1 VASLISIGLSGLSA
15 SQTALAT
22 TGNNISNVDTPGYS
36 RQSVVQA
43 SATAEFV
50 GVGYVG
56 NGTTVA
62 DVRRIY
68 SEYLNTQLR
77 TSTGLDSEAQA
88 YLTQISQTDALLA
101 DSTTGISS
109 VLSTFFA
116 ALQTAA
122 ENPTDASAR
131 ALLLTNAE
139 GLSERFGSVYSQLAD
154 QNSYINSQLTS
165 MTEQVNQLATSI
177 ADYNQAIVQ
186 ASASGATPNDLLD
199 ARDQALVDLSSL
211 VGVTVVT
218 EGNNANVF
226 LGSGQPLVIGNSASK
241 LTAEPSA
248 TDPSRLNL
256 MLSNGYS
263 SIDVT
268 SVVSGGSISGL
279 VRYRQDVLDPTLN
292 ELGRL
297 AVVIADQVNSTLGQG
312 LDLNGD
318 FGTSLFSDVNS
329 AQAVSQRS
337 LAQVGNSAGSGNLS
351 VYIEDSGALSTSD
364 YEVTFSSATGYSVRR
379 LSDGAD
385 LGNYDLSDDPAP
397 VIDGF
402 SLALEA
408 GSVAAGDTFT
418 IVPTRS
424 AAGSISV
431 AITDASK
438 LAFAAPLV
446 ATSTSGNY
454 GTGAISSVALTA
466 DSELDIYDA
475 SSQAAA
481 QTSIQ
486 NAMPVKLVFDTASG
500 SSQGYTIYDV
510 QGNALGVGSIVPGQS
525 NNLTVSIAANP
536 PSVPSAFEFELAMS
550 GSPAAGDSFTV
561 AFNADSDSDNRNAL
575 ALLDLQ
581 TAATIGKHSITSSYS
596 QLIETVGAKASQATL
611 DTSATSTILSQATA
625 NRESVS
631 GVNLDEEAANLIKF
645 QQYYTASAQVI
656 KAAQQMFDTII
667 NTF

>member
-1 VASLISIGLSGLSA
+1 MASLISIGLSGLSA

-22 TGNNISNVDTPGYS
+22 TGNNIANVDTAGYS
-36 RQSVVQA
+36 RQSVVQKSA
-43 SATAEFV
+43 SAEFI

-77 TSTGLDSEAQA
+77 TSTGLDAEAQT
-88 YLTQISQTDALLA
+88 YLTQINQTDALLA

-109 VLSTFFA
+109 VLSSFFE

-131 ALLLTNAE
+131 ALLLTNAS
-139 GLSERFGSVYSQLAD
+139 GLAERFSSVYSQLAD
-154 QNSYINSQLTS
+154 QNTYINSQLSS
-165 MTEQVNQLATSI
+165 MAEQVNQLASSI
-177 ADYNQAIVQ
+177 ANYNQAIVQ

-199 ARDQALVDLSSL
+199 ARDQALVDLSEL
-211 VGVTVVT
+211 IGVTVVM

-226 LGSGQPLVIGNSASK
+226 IGSGQPLVMGNTAST
-241 LTAEPSA
+241 LTAEPST
-248 TDPSRLNL
+248 TDPTRLNL
-256 MLSNGYS
+256 MLTSGYS

-279 VRYRQDVLDPTLN
+279 VRYREEVLDPTLN

-297 AVVIADQVNSTLGQG
+297 ALVIADQVNSQLGQG
-312 LDLNGD
+312 IDLNGD
-318 FGTSLFSDVNS
+318 FGTSLFSDINS
-329 AQAVSQRS
+329 ALAASQRS
-337 LAQVGNSAGSGNLS
+337 LAQAGNGAGSGNLS
-351 VYIEDSGALSTSD
+351 VYIEDSSKLSTSD

-385 LGNYDLSDDPAP
+385 LGSYDLSDDPAP

-408 GSVAAGDTFT
+408 GAVAAGDKFT
-418 IVPTRS
+418 IIPTRT
-424 AAGSISV
+424 AAGSMGV
-431 AITDASK
+431 VMTDASK

-446 ATSTSGNY
+446 ATSSSGNY
-454 GTGAISSVALTA
+454 GTGTISSVALA
-466 DSELDIYDA
+466 AGSALDIYDA
-475 SSQAAA
+475 AANADTQA
-481 QTSIQ
+481 SIQ
-486 NAMPVKLVFDTASG
+486 NAMPVKLVFDAASG
-500 SSQGYTIYDV
+500 SAQGYTLYDV
-510 QGNALGVGSIVPGQS
+510 QGNALGTGSIVPGQS
-525 NNLTVSIAANP
+525 NTVTVSIAANP
-536 PSVPSAFEFELAMS
+536 PSVPSAFEFELAIS

-581 TAATIGKHSITSSYS
+581 TASTIGKHSITSTYS
-596 QLIETVGAKASQATL
+596 QLIETVGAKASQAAL
-611 DTSATSTILSQATA
+611 DASATSTILSQATA

-645 QQYYTASAQVI
+645 QQYYTAAAQVI
-656 KAAQQMFDTII
+656 KAAQEMFDTII
-667 NTF
+667 NTL

>member
-1 VASLISIGLSGLSA
+1 LISIGLSGLSA

-22 TGNNISNVDTPGYS
+22 TGNNIANVDTAGYS
-36 RQSVVQA
+36 RQSVVQKSA
-43 SATAEFV
+43 SAEFI

-77 TSTGLDSEAQA
+77 TSTGLDAEAQT
-88 YLTQISQTDALLA
+88 YLTQINQTDALLA

-109 VLSTFFA
+109 VLSSFFA

-131 ALLLTNAE
+131 ALLLTNAS
-139 GLSERFGSVYSQLAD
+139 GLAERFGSVYSQLAD
-154 QNSYINSQLTS
+154 QNTYINSQLSS
-165 MTEQVNQLATSI
+165 MAEQVNQLASSI
-177 ADYNQAIVQ
+177 ANYNQAIVQ
-186 ASASGATPNDLLD
+186 ASANGATPNDLLD
-199 ARDQALVDLSSL
+199 ARDQALVDLSEL
-211 VGVTVVT
+211 VGVTVVM

-226 LGSGQPLVIGNSASK
+226 IGSGQPLVMGNTAST
-241 LTAEPSA
+241 LTAEPST
-248 TDPSRLNL
+248 TDPTRLNL
-256 MLSNGYS
+256 MLTSGYS

-279 VRYRQDVLDPTLN
+279 VRYREEVLDPTLN

-297 AVVIADQVNSTLGQG
+297 ALVIADQVNSQLGQG
-312 LDLNGD
+312 IDLNGD
-318 FGTSLFSDVNS
+318 FGTSLFSDINS
-329 AQAVSQRS
+329 ALAASQRS
-337 LAQVGNSAGSGNLS
+337 LAQAGNGAGSGNLS
-351 VYIEDSGALSTSD
+351 VYIEDSSKLSTSD

-385 LGNYDLSDDPAP
+385 LGSYDLSDDPAP

-408 GSVAAGDTFT
+408 GAVAAGDKFT
-418 IVPTRS
+418 IIPTRT
-424 AAGSISV
+424 AAGSIGV
-431 AITDASK
+431 VMTDASK

-446 ATSTSGNY
+446 ATSSSGNY
-454 GTGAISSVALTA
+454 GTGSISSVALA
-466 DSELDIYDA
+466 SGSALDIYDA
-475 SSQAAA
+475 AANADTQA
-481 QTSIQ
+481 SIQ
-486 NAMPVKLVFDTASG
+486 NAMPVKLVFDAASG
-500 SSQGYTIYDV
+500 SAQGYTLYDV
-510 QGNALGVGSIVPGQS
+510 QGNALGTGSIVPGQS
-525 NNLTVSIAANP
+525 NTVTVSIAANP
-536 PSVPSAFEFELAMS
+536 PSVPSAFEFELSIS

-581 TAATIGKHSITSSYS
+581 TASTVGKHSITSTYS
-596 QLIETVGAKASQATL
+596 QLIETVGAKASQAAL
-611 DTSATSTILSQATA
+611 DASATSTILSQATA

-645 QQYYTASAQVI
+645 QQYYTAAAQVI

-667 NTF
+667 NTL

>member
-1 VASLISIGLSGLSA
+1 MASLISIGLAGLSA

-22 TGNNISNVDTPGYS
+22 TGNNIANVDTAVYS
-36 RQSVVQA
+36 RQSVVQKSA
-43 SATAEFV
+43 SAEFI

-77 TSTGLDSEAQA
+77 TSTGLDAEAQT
-88 YLTQISQTDALLA
+88 YLTQINQTDALLA

-109 VLSTFFA
+109 VLGSFFE

-131 ALLLTNAE
+131 ALLLTNAS
-139 GLSERFGSVYSQLAD
+139 GLAERFSSVYSQLAD
-154 QNSYINSQLTS
+154 QNTYINSQLSS
-165 MTEQVNQLATSI
+165 MAEQVNQLASSI
-177 ADYNQAIVQ
+177 ANYNQAIVQ

-199 ARDQALVDLSSL
+199 ARDQALVDLSEL
-211 VGVTVVT
+211 IGVTVVM

-226 LGSGQPLVIGNSASK
+226 IGSGQPLVMGNTAST
-241 LTAEPSA
+241 LTAEPST
-248 TDPSRLNL
+248 TDPTRLNL
-256 MLSNGYS
+256 MLTSGYS
-263 SIDVT
+263 SVDVT

-279 VRYRQDVLDPTLN
+279 VRYREEVLDPTLN

-297 AVVIADQVNSTLGQG
+297 ALVIADQVNSQLGQG
-312 LDLNGD
+312 IDLNGD
-318 FGTSLFSDVNS
+318 FGTSLFSDINS
-329 AQAVSQRS
+329 ALAASQRS
-337 LAQVGNSAGSGNLS
+337 LAQAGNSAGSGNLS
-351 VYIEDSGALSTSD
+351 VYIEDSSKLSTSD

-385 LGNYDLSDDPAP
+385 LGSYDLSDDPAP

-402 SLALEA
+402 SLAMEA
-408 GSVAAGDTFT
+408 GTVAAGDKFT
-418 IVPTRS
+418 IIPTRT
-424 AAGSISV
+424 AAGSIGV
-431 AITDASK
+431 VMTDASK

-446 ATSTSGNY
+446 ATSSSGNY
-454 GTGAISSVALTA
+454 GTGSISSVALA
-466 DSELDIYDA
+466 SGSALDIYDA
-475 SSQAAA
+475 AANADTQA
-481 QTSIQ
+481 SIQ
-486 NAMPVKLVFDTASG
+486 NAMPVKLVFDAASG
-500 SSQGYTIYDV
+500 SAQGYTLYDV
-510 QGNALGVGSIVPGQS
+510 QGNALGTGSIVPGQS
-525 NNLTVSIAANP
+525 NTVTVSIAANP
-536 PSVPSAFEFELAMS
+536 PSVPSAFEFELAIS

-581 TAATIGKHSITSSYS
+581 TASTIGKHSITSTYS
-596 QLIETVGAKASQATL
+596 QLIETVGAKASQAAL
-611 DTSATSTILSQATA
+611 DASATSTILSQATA

-645 QQYYTASAQVI
+645 QQYYTAAAQVI

-667 NTF
+667 NTL

>member
-1 VASLISIGLSGLSA
+1 MASLISIGLSGLSA

-22 TGNNISNVDTPGYS
+22 TGNNIANVDTAGYS
-36 RQSVVQA
+36 RQSVVQKSA
-43 SATAEFV
+43 SAEFI

-77 TSTGLDSEAQA
+77 TSTGLDAEAQT
-88 YLTQISQTDALLA
+88 YLTQINQTDALLA

-109 VLSTFFA
+109 VLSSFFE

-131 ALLLTNAE
+131 ALLLTNAS
-139 GLSERFGSVYSQLAD
+139 GLAERFSSVYSQLAD
-154 QNSYINSQLTS
+154 QNTYINSQLSS
-165 MTEQVNQLATSI
+165 MAEQVNQLASSI
-177 ADYNQAIVQ
+177 ANYNQAIVQ

-199 ARDQALVDLSSL
+199 ARDQALVDLSEL
-211 VGVTVVT
+211 IGVTVVM

-226 LGSGQPLVIGNSASK
+226 IGSGQPLVMGNTAST
-241 LTAEPSA
+241 LTAEPST
-248 TDPSRLNL
+248 TDPTRLNL
-256 MLSNGYS
+256 MLTSGYS
-263 SIDVT
+263 SVDVT

-279 VRYRQDVLDPTLN
+279 VRYREEVLDPTLN

-297 AVVIADQVNSTLGQG
+297 ALVIADQVNSQLGQG
-312 LDLNGD
+312 IDLNGD
-318 FGTSLFSDVNS
+318 FGTSLFSDINS
-329 AQAVSQRS
+329 ALAASQRS
-337 LAQVGNSAGSGNLS
+337 LAQAGNSAGSGNLS
-351 VYIEDSGALSTSD
+351 VYIEDSSKLSTSD

-385 LGNYDLSDDPAP
+385 LGSYDLSDDPAP

-402 SLALEA
+402 SLAMEA
-408 GSVAAGDTFT
+408 GTVAAGDKFT
-418 IVPTRS
+418 IIPTRT
-424 AAGSISV
+424 AAGSIGV
-431 AITDASK
+431 VMTDASK

-446 ATSTSGNY
+446 ATSSSGNY
-454 GTGAISSVALTA
+454 GTGSISSVALA
-466 DSELDIYDA
+466 SGSALDIYDA
-475 SSQAAA
+475 AANADTQA
-481 QTSIQ
+481 SIQ
-486 NAMPVKLVFDTASG
+486 NAMPVKLVFDAASG
-500 SSQGYTIYDV
+500 SAQGYTLYDV
-510 QGNALGVGSIVPGQS
+510 QGNALGTGSIVPGQS
-525 NNLTVSIAANP
+525 NTVTVSIAANP
-536 PSVPSAFEFELAMS
+536 PSVPSAFEFELSIS

-581 TAATIGKHSITSSYS
+581 TASTVGKHSITSTYS
-596 QLIETVGAKASQATL
+596 QLIETVGAKASQAAL
-611 DTSATSTILSQATA
+611 DASATSTILSQATA

-645 QQYYTASAQVI
+645 QQYYTAAAQVI

-667 NTF
+667 NTL

>member
-22 TGNNISNVDTPGYS
+22 TGNNIANVDTAGYS
-36 RQSVVQA
+36 RQSVVQKSA
-43 SATAEFV
+43 SAEFI

-77 TSTGLDSEAQA
+77 TSTGLDAEAQT
-88 YLTQISQTDALLA
+88 YLTQINQTDALLA

-109 VLSTFFA
+109 VLSSFFE

-131 ALLLTNAE
+131 ALLLTNAS
-139 GLSERFGSVYSQLAD
+139 GLAERFSSVYSQLAD
-154 QNSYINSQLTS
+154 QNTYINSQLSS
-165 MTEQVNQLATSI
+165 MAEQVNQLASSI
-177 ADYNQAIVQ
+177 ANYNQAIVQ

-199 ARDQALVDLSSL
+199 ARDQALVDLSEL
-211 VGVTVVT
+211 IGVTVVM

-226 LGSGQPLVIGNSASK
+226 IGSGQPLVMGNTAST
-241 LTAEPSA
+241 LTAEPST
-248 TDPSRLNL
+248 TDPTRLNL
-256 MLSNGYS
+256 MLTSGYS
-263 SIDVT
+263 SVDVT

-279 VRYRQDVLDPTLN
+279 VRYREEVLDPTLN

-297 AVVIADQVNSTLGQG
+297 ALVIADQVNSQLGQG
-312 LDLNGD
+312 IDLNGD
-318 FGTSLFSDVNS
+318 FGTSLFSDINS
-329 AQAVSQRS
+329 ALAASQRS
-337 LAQVGNSAGSGNLS
+337 LAQAGNSAGSGNLS
-351 VYIEDSGALSTSD
+351 VYIEDSSKLSTSD

-385 LGNYDLSDDPAP
+385 LGSYDLSDDPAP

-408 GSVAAGDTFT
+408 GAVAAGDKFT
-418 IVPTRS
+418 IIPTRT
-424 AAGSISV
+424 AAGSMGV
-431 AITDASK
+431 VMTDASK

-446 ATSTSGNY
+446 ATSSSGNY
-454 GTGAISSVALTA
+454 GTGTISSVALA
-466 DSELDIYDA
+466 AGSALDIYDA
-475 SSQAAA
+475 AANADTQA
-481 QTSIQ
+481 SIQ
-486 NAMPVKLVFDTASG
+486 NAMPVKLVFDAASG
-500 SSQGYTIYDV
+500 SAQGYTLYDV
-510 QGNALGVGSIVPGQS
+510 QGNALGTGSIVPGQS
-525 NNLTVSIAANP
+525 NTVTVSIAANP
-536 PSVPSAFEFELAMS
+536 PSVPSAFEFELAIS

-581 TAATIGKHSITSSYS
+581 TASTIGKHSITSTYS
-596 QLIETVGAKASQATL
+596 QLIETVGAKASQAAL
-611 DTSATSTILSQATA
+611 DASATSTILSQATA

-645 QQYYTASAQVI
+645 QQYYTAAAQVI

-667 NTF
+667 NTL

>member
-1 VASLISIGLSGLSA
+1 MASLISIGLSGLSA

-22 TGNNISNVDTPGYS
+22 TGNNIANVDTAGYS
-36 RQSVVQA
+36 RQSVVQKSA
-43 SATAEFV
+43 SAEFI

-77 TSTGLDSEAQA
+77 TSTGLDAEAQT
-88 YLTQISQTDALLA
+88 YLTQINQTDALLA

-109 VLSTFFA
+109 VLSSFFE

-131 ALLLTNAE
+131 ALLLTNAS
-139 GLSERFGSVYSQLAD
+139 GLAERFSSVYSQLAD
-154 QNSYINSQLTS
+154 QNTYINSQLSS
-165 MTEQVNQLATSI
+165 MAEQVNQLASSI
-177 ADYNQAIVQ
+177 ANYNQAIVQ

-199 ARDQALVDLSSL
+199 ARDQALVDLSEL
-211 VGVTVVT
+211 IGVTVVM

-226 LGSGQPLVIGNSASK
+226 IGSGQPLVMGNTAST
-241 LTAEPSA
+241 LTAEPST
-248 TDPSRLNL
+248 TDPTRLNL
-256 MLSNGYS
+256 MLTSGYS

-279 VRYRQDVLDPTLN
+279 VRYREEVLDPTLN

-297 AVVIADQVNSTLGQG
+297 ALVIADQVNSQLGQG
-312 LDLNGD
+312 IDLNGD
-318 FGTSLFSDVNS
+318 FGTSLFSDINS
-329 AQAVSQRS
+329 ALAASQRS
-337 LAQVGNSAGSGNLS
+337 LAQAGNSAGSGNLS
-351 VYIEDSGALSTSD
+351 VYIEDSSKLSTSD

-385 LGNYDLSDDPAP
+385 LGSYDLSDDPAP

-402 SLALEA
+402 SLAMEA
-408 GSVAAGDTFT
+408 GTVAAGDKFT
-418 IVPTRS
+418 IIPTRT
-424 AAGSISV
+424 AAGSIGV
-431 AITDASK
+431 VMTDASK

-446 ATSTSGNY
+446 ATSSSGNY
-454 GTGAISSVALTA
+454 GTGSISSVALA
-466 DSELDIYDA
+466 SGSALDIYDA
-475 SSQAAA
+475 AANADTQA
-481 QTSIQ
+481 SIQ
-486 NAMPVKLVFDTASG
+486 NAMPVKLVFDAASG
-500 SSQGYTIYDV
+500 SAQGYTLYDV
-510 QGNALGVGSIVPGQS
+510 QGNALGTGSIVPGQS
-525 NNLTVSIAANP
+525 NTVTVSIAANP
-536 PSVPSAFEFELAMS
+536 PSVPSAFEFELSIS

-581 TAATIGKHSITSSYS
+581 TASTVGKHSITSTYS
-596 QLIETVGAKASQATL
+596 QLIETVGAKASQAAL
-611 DTSATSTILSQATA
+611 DASATSTILSQATA

-645 QQYYTASAQVI
+645 QQYYTAAAQVI

-667 NTF
+667 NTL

>member
-1 VASLISIGLSGLSA
+1 MASLISIGLSGLSA

>member
-1 VASLISIGLSGLSA
+1 LISIGLSGLSA

-22 TGNNISNVDTPGYS
+22 TGNNIANVDTAGYS
-36 RQSVVQA
+36 RQSVVQQ
-43 SATAEFV
+43 SAPAEFI

-77 TSTGLDSEAQA
+77 TSTGLDAEAQT
-88 YLTQISQTDALLA
+88 YLTQINQTDALLA

-109 VLSTFFA
+109 VLSSFFE

-131 ALLLTNAE
+131 ALLLTNAS
-139 GLSERFGSVYSQLAD
+139 GLAERFSSVYSQLAD
-154 QNSYINSQLTS
+154 QNTYINSQLSS
-165 MTEQVNQLATSI
+165 MAEQVNQLASSI
-177 ADYNQAIVQ
+177 ANYNQAIVQ

-199 ARDQALVDLSSL
+199 ARDQALVDLSEL
-211 VGVTVVT
+211 IGVTVVM

-226 LGSGQPLVIGNSASK
+226 IGSGQPLVMGNTAST
-241 LTAEPSA
+241 LTAEPST
-248 TDPSRLNL
+248 TDPTRLNL
-256 MLSNGYS
+256 MLTSGYS
-263 SIDVT
+263 SVDVT

-279 VRYRQDVLDPTLN
+279 VRYREEVLDPTLN

-297 AVVIADQVNSTLGQG
+297 ALVIADQVNSQLGQG
-312 LDLNGD
+312 IDLNGD
-318 FGTSLFSDVNS
+318 FGTSLFSDINS
-329 AQAVSQRS
+329 ALAASQRS
-337 LAQVGNSAGSGNLS
+337 LAQAGNSAGSGNLS
-351 VYIEDSGALSTSD
+351 VYIEDSSKLSTSD

-385 LGNYDLSDDPAP
+385 LGSYDLSDDPAP

-402 SLALEA
+402 SLAMEA
-408 GSVAAGDTFT
+408 GTVAAGDKFT
-418 IVPTRS
+418 IIPTRT
-424 AAGSISV
+424 AAGSMGV
-431 AITDASK
+431 VMTDASK

-446 ATSTSGNY
+446 ATSSSGNY
-454 GTGAISSVALTA
+454 GTGSISSVALA
-466 DSELDIYDA
+466 SGSALDIYDA
-475 SSQAAA
+475 AANADTQA
-481 QTSIQ
+481 SIQ
-486 NAMPVKLVFDTASG
+486 NAMPVKLVFDAASG
-500 SSQGYTIYDV
+500 SAQGYTLYDV
-510 QGNALGVGSIVPGQS
+510 QGNALGTGSIVPGQS
-525 NNLTVSIAANP
+525 NTVTVSIAANP
-536 PSVPSAFEFELAMS
+536 PSVPSAFEFELSIS

-581 TAATIGKHSITSSYS
+581 TASTIGKHSITSTYS
-596 QLIETVGAKASQATL
+596 QLIETVGAKASQAAL
-611 DTSATSTILSQATA
+611 DASATSTILSQATA

-645 QQYYTASAQVI
+645 QQYYTAAAQVI

-667 NTF
+667 NTL

>member
-1 VASLISIGLSGLSA
+1 MASLISIGLSGLSA

-22 TGNNISNVDTPGYS
+22 TGNNIANVDTAGYS
-36 RQSVVQA
+36 RQSVVQKSA
-43 SATAEFV
+43 SAEFI

-77 TSTGLDSEAQA
+77 TSTGLDAEAQT
-88 YLTQISQTDALLA
+88 YLTQINQTDALLA

-109 VLSTFFA
+109 VLSSFFA

-131 ALLLTNAE
+131 ALLLTNAS
-139 GLSERFGSVYSQLAD
+139 GLAERFGSVYSQLAD
-154 QNSYINSQLTS
+154 QNTYINSQLSS
-165 MTEQVNQLATSI
+165 MAEQVNQLASSI
-177 ADYNQAIVQ
+177 ANYNQAIVQ
-186 ASASGATPNDLLD
+186 ASANGATPNDLLD
-199 ARDQALVDLSSL
+199 ARDQALVDLSEL
-211 VGVTVVT
+211 VGVTVVM

-226 LGSGQPLVIGNSASK
+226 IGSGQPLVMGNTAST
-241 LTAEPSA
+241 LTAEPST
-248 TDPSRLNL
+248 TDPTRLNL
-256 MLSNGYS
+256 MLTSGYS

-279 VRYRQDVLDPTLN
+279 VRYREEVLDPTLN

-297 AVVIADQVNSTLGQG
+297 ALVIADQVNSQLGQG
-312 LDLNGD
+312 IDLNGD
-318 FGTSLFSDVNS
+318 FGTSLFSDINS
-329 AQAVSQRS
+329 ALAASQRS
-337 LAQVGNSAGSGNLS
+337 LAQAGNSAGSGNLS
-351 VYIEDSGALSTSD
+351 VYIEDSSKLSTSD

-385 LGNYDLSDDPAP
+385 LGSYDLSDDPAP

-402 SLALEA
+402 SLAMEA
-408 GSVAAGDTFT
+408 GTVAAGDKFT
-418 IVPTRS
+418 IIPTRT
-424 AAGSISV
+424 AAGSIGV
-431 AITDASK
+431 VMTDASK

-446 ATSTSGNY
+446 ATSSSGNY
-454 GTGAISSVALTA
+454 GTGSISSVALA
-466 DSELDIYDA
+466 SGSALDIYDA
-475 SSQAAA
+475 AANADTQA
-481 QTSIQ
+481 SIQ
-486 NAMPVKLVFDTASG
+486 NAMPVKLVFDAASG
-500 SSQGYTIYDV
+500 SAQGYTLYDV
-510 QGNALGVGSIVPGQS
+510 QGNALGTGSIVPGQS
-525 NNLTVSIAANP
+525 NTVTVSIAANP
-536 PSVPSAFEFELAMS
+536 PSVPSAFEFELSIS

-581 TAATIGKHSITSSYS
+581 TASTVGKHSITSTYS
-596 QLIETVGAKASQATL
+596 QLIETVGAKASQAAL
-611 DTSATSTILSQATA
+611 DASATSTILSQATA

-645 QQYYTASAQVI
+645 QQYYTAAAQVI

-667 NTF
+667 NTL

>member
-1 VASLISIGLSGLSA
+1 MASLISIGLSGLSA
-15 SQTALAT
+15 SQTALST
-22 TGNNISNVDTPGYS
+22 TGNNIANVDTAGYS
-36 RQSVVQA
+36 RQSVVQQSA
-43 SATAEFV
+43 SAEFI

-77 TSTGLDSEAQA
+77 TSTGLDAEAQA
-88 YLTQISQTDALLA
+88 YLTQINQTDALLA

-109 VLSTFFA
+109 VLSSFFE

-131 ALLLTNAE
+131 ALLLTNAS
-139 GLSERFGSVYSQLAD
+139 GLAERFGSVYSQLAD
-154 QNSYINSQLTS
+154 QNTYINSQLSS
-165 MTEQVNQLATSI
+165 MAEQVNQLASSI
-177 ADYNQAIVQ
+177 ANYNQAIVQ

-199 ARDQALVDLSSL
+199 ARDQALVDLSEL
-211 VGVTVVT
+211 VGVTVVM

-226 LGSGQPLVIGNSASK
+226 IGSGQPLVMGNTAST
-241 LTAEPSA
+241 LTAEPST
-248 TDPSRLNL
+248 TDPTRLNL
-256 MLSNGYS
+256 MLTSGYS

-279 VRYRQDVLDPTLN
+279 VRYREEVLDPTLN

-297 AVVIADQVNSTLGQG
+297 ALVIADQVNSQLGQG
-312 LDLNGD
+312 IDLNGD
-318 FGTSLFSDVNS
+318 FGTSLFSDINS
-329 AQAVSQRS
+329 ALAASQRS
-337 LAQVGNSAGSGNLS
+337 LAQAGNSAGSGNLS
-351 VYIEDSGALSTSD
+351 VYIEDSSKLSTSD

-385 LGNYDLSDDPAP
+385 LGSYDLSDDPAP

-402 SLALEA
+402 SLAMEA
-408 GSVAAGDTFT
+408 GTVAAGDKFT
-418 IVPTRS
+418 IIPTRT
-424 AAGSISV
+424 AAGSIGV
-431 AITDASK
+431 VMTDASK

-446 ATSTSGNY
+446 ATSSSGNY
-454 GTGAISSVALTA
+454 GTGSISSVALASGST
-466 DSELDIYDA
+466 LDIYDA
-475 SSQAAA
+475 AANADTQA
-481 QTSIQ
+481 SIQ
-486 NAMPVKLVFDTASG
+486 NAMPVKLVFDAASG
-500 SSQGYTIYDV
+500 SAQGYTLYDV
-510 QGNALGVGSIVPGQS
+510 QGNALGTGSIVPGQS
-525 NNLTVSIAANP
+525 NTVTVSIAANP
-536 PSVPSAFEFELAMS
+536 PSVPSAFEFELAIS
-550 GSPAAGDSFTV
+550 GSPAEGDSFTV

-581 TAATIGKHSITSSYS
+581 TASTIGKHSITSTYS
-596 QLIETVGAKASQATL
+596 QLIETVGAKASQAAL
-611 DTSATSTILSQATA
+611 DASATSTILSQATA

-645 QQYYTASAQVI
+645 QQYYTAAAQVI

-667 NTF
+667 NTL

>member
-1 VASLISIGLSGLSA
+1 MASLISIGLSGLSA

-22 TGNNISNVDTPGYS
+22 TGNNIANVDTAGYS
-36 RQSVVQA
+36 RQSVVQKSA
-43 SATAEFV
+43 SAEFI

-77 TSTGLDSEAQA
+77 TSTGLDAEAQT
-88 YLTQISQTDALLA
+88 YLTQINQTDALLA

-109 VLSTFFA
+109 VLSSFFE

-131 ALLLTNAE
+131 ALLLTNAS
-139 GLSERFGSVYSQLAD
+139 GLAERFSSVYSQLAD
-154 QNSYINSQLTS
+154 QNTYINSQLSS
-165 MTEQVNQLATSI
+165 MAEQVNQLASSI
-177 ADYNQAIVQ
+177 ANYNQAIVQ

-199 ARDQALVDLSSL
+199 ARDQALVDLSEL
-211 VGVTVVT
+211 IGVTVVM

-226 LGSGQPLVIGNSASK
+226 IGSGQPLVMGNTAST
-241 LTAEPSA
+241 LTAEPST
-248 TDPSRLNL
+248 TDPTRLNL
-256 MLSNGYS
+256 MLTSGYS

-279 VRYRQDVLDPTLN
+279 VRYREEVLDPTLN

-297 AVVIADQVNSTLGQG
+297 ALVIADQVNSQLGQG
-312 LDLNGD
+312 IDLNGD
-318 FGTSLFSDVNS
+318 FGTSLFSDINS
-329 AQAVSQRS
+329 ALAASQRS
-337 LAQVGNSAGSGNLS
+337 LAQAGNSAGSGNLS
-351 VYIEDSGALSTSD
+351 VYIEDSSKLSTSD

-385 LGNYDLSDDPAP
+385 LGSYDLSDDPAP

-402 SLALEA
+402 SLAMEA
-408 GSVAAGDTFT
+408 GTVAAGDKFT
-418 IVPTRS
+418 IIPTRT
-424 AAGSISV
+424 AAGSIGV
-431 AITDASK
+431 VMTDASK

-446 ATSTSGNY
+446 ATSSSGNY
-454 GTGAISSVALTA
+454 GTGSISSVALA
-466 DSELDIYDA
+466 SGSALDIYDA
-475 SSQAAA
+475 AANADTQA
-481 QTSIQ
+481 SIQ
-486 NAMPVKLVFDTASG
+486 NAMPVKLVFDAASG
-500 SSQGYTIYDV
+500 SAQGYTLYDV
-510 QGNALGVGSIVPGQS
+510 QGNALGTGSIVPGQS
-525 NNLTVSIAANP
+525 NTVTVSIAANP
-536 PSVPSAFEFELAMS
+536 PSVPSAFEFELAIS

-581 TAATIGKHSITSSYS
+581 TASTIGKHSITSTYS
-596 QLIETVGAKASQATL
+596 QLIETVGAKASQAAL
-611 DTSATSTILSQATA
+611 DASATSTILSQATA

-645 QQYYTASAQVI
+645 QQYYTAAAQVI

-667 NTF
+667 NTL